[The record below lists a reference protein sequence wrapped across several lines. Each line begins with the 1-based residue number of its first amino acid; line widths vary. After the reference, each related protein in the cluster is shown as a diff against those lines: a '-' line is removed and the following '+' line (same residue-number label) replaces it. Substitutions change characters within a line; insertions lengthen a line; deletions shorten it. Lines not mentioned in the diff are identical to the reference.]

1 MQKLIIDGK
10 EAEFEEG
17 KTILDVARSQG
28 IEIPTLCAL
37 KDDVC
42 NLGRCGVCVVEVE
55 GMKMLPRACVV
66 KAKDGM
72 VINTTSEAT
81 IAKRNETLQN
91 ILDDHEFKCGP
102 CSRRLN
108 CELLQV
114 SKELKIFPKKKFETE
129 DRQALIDDRSKSL
142 VIDRAKCV
150 KCGRCVSACK
160 VRTTTESIRFEK
172 NEAGE
177 RVISPRD
184 GKCFDDFG
192 CLLCGQCLIACPVNC
207 LQEKSHIA
215 RVKTALADEK
225 KHVIVAMAPAVRASM
240 GELFGLGYGA
250 DVTGKLYSAFRELGF
265 DKVFDINFGAD
276 MTIMEETTEFLK
288 RVENNGPFPM
298 MTSCCPS
305 WVRLVENH
313 HPELI
318 TNLSSAKS
326 PQQEFGAASKSYYP
340 KLEGLDPKDVFT
352 VTIMPC
358 ISKKYEADREEME
371 KDGLRD
377 IDAVLTT
384 RELAAF
390 IRAEK
395 IDFANLEDGI
405 ADPAMG
411 EYTGAGAIFGATG
424 GVMEAALRTAKDM
437 VENADLEDVEYTA
450 VRGEADIKEAT
461 VNIGGVD
468 YKIAVINGSGS
479 FFKFVEEGKLNDG
492 YHFIEVMSCTG
503 GCVNGGGQPHVSA
516 RDRESMDIRKVRASV
531 LYNQDFKLLPK
542 RKSHQNGALM
552 KMYDTY
558 MGKPGGHTA
567 EEYLHTTYTDR
578 KNK

>member
-72 VINTTSEAT
+72 VISTTSEAT